1 MYAVMPINAGKSKND
16 QTIEIIGHPL
26 LDALNLLGKYCRML
40 REKVSSSSLRSVGYD
55 PSRLVLEI
63 EFRTGGIYQ
72 YLNVPERVY
81 LELLTDESMGR
92 YFDYSIRDNYVCK
105 KIK

>member
-1 MYAVMPINAGKSKND
+1 
-16 QTIEIIGHPL
+16 
-26 LDALNLLGKYCRML
+26 ML
-40 REKVSSSSLRSVGYD
+40 REKVSSSSIKSIGYD

-72 YLNVPERVY
+72 YSNVSERVY
-81 LELLTDESMGR
+81 LELISDESIGR